1 MSGTDTPKF
10 LVIRRDNIGDLVCTT
25 PLIASLRRH
34 YPQSFIGAL
43 VNTYNRDV
51 LAGNPD
57 IDEVFA
63 YTKAKHRE
71 EGESLPRVF
80 AERLRLFLKLRR
92 IGIDIAIL
100 ATPGFQRHSLR
111 FARLT
116 RAKRVLGFVERP
128 GEGRIEL
135 AVPAGAPGALHEAQ
149 DIYRLL
155 APLGITGKP
164 PAAKVFADPQH
175 LQRVRDAFSSRVG
188 AARGPLVALHVSA
201 RRPAQRWPAESFA
214 DFARV
219 LHRRFGAAFVLL
231 WAPGSAS
238 NARHPGDDE
247 KAQSLSQTLS
257 GIPLLAY
264 PTRSLGELIAALAFC
279 DVVVCSDGGAMHL
292 AAAFAKPIV
301 CFFGDS
307 PPERWHPWGAVHV
320 VLQPETRHVAGIS
333 VDEAVQAFE
342 RLMKESGSGLYQVGL
357 RSSV

>member
-1 MSGTDTPKF
+1 MSGGTPKF
-10 LVIRRDNIGDLVCTT
+10 LVIRRDNIGGLVCTT
-25 PLIASLRRH
+25 PLIASLRRR

-57 IDEVFA
+57 VDEVYA

-80 AERLRLFLKLRR
+80 ADRLRLFLKLRR
-92 IGIDIAIL
+92 VGIDIAIL

-111 FARLT
+111 FARLA

-155 APLGITGKP
+155 LPLGIAGEP
-164 PAAKVFADPQH
+164 PAAKVFADPLL
-175 LQRVRDAFSSRVG
+175 LQRVRDAFNSRIG
-188 AARGPLVALHVSA
+188 ARHGPLVALHVSA
-201 RRPAQRWPAESFA
+201 RRPAQRWPAERFA

-219 LHRRFGAAFVLL
+219 LHRRFGAAFMLL
-231 WAPGSAS
+231 WAPGSVG
-238 NARHPGDDE
+238 NRRHPGDDE
-247 KAQSLSQTLS
+247 KAQSLSQMLS
-257 GIPLLAY
+257 GVPLLAY

-279 DVVVCSDGGAMHL
+279 DAVVCSDGGAMHL
-292 AAAFAKPIV
+292 AAALAKPIV

-307 PPERWHPWGAVHV
+307 PPVRWHPWGTAHV
-320 VLQPETRHVAGIS
+320 LLQPETRHVANIS
-333 VDEAVQAFE
+333 VDEAVEAFE
-342 RLMKESGSGLYQVGL
+342 RLMREPGSGLAQAGL
-357 RSSV
+357 RSSL